1 MHAYIKSMRTTIE
14 ISNNVH
20 LRLLEEAALTGQR
33 GFSSIVEKAIQQ
45 YFKKK
50 GISSIRKEVIE
61 NLYGSLSE
69 EDAVESVSIRKKW
82 RTGQILP
89 GNMSENNS

>member
-1 MHAYIKSMRTTIE
+1 MHAYIISMRTTIE
-14 ISNNVH
+14 ISNNIH

-33 GFSSIVEKAIQQ
+33 GFSGIVEKAIQQ

-69 EDAVESVSIRKKW
+69 EDAVESVSIRKNW
-82 RTGQILP
+82 RTGQNLP
-89 GNMSENNS
+89 GNTSENNS

>member
-45 YFKKK
+45 IRNSLVILQTLIWLNGRKLFFNIVPAAYNGTIF
-50 GISSIRKEVIE
+50 IS
-61 NLYGSLSE
+61 
-69 EDAVESVSIRKKW
+69 
-82 RTGQILP
+82 P
-89 GNMSENNS
+89 